1 MISLSTPAFFERAT
15 SQIGALR
22 ARAEDLQQQIGSGQ
36 RLSRSSDDP
45 VAAARLRTLARGE
58 RLATID
64 QHNSDQARTD
74 LRLTDNAL
82 GSVANAII
90 QAQELAMAAASGTQN
105 ADQRAAIGRAVE
117 SVQQALLIVAN
128 GRNGNGFAL
137 FGGQS
142 AGAAYEDTGASID
155 YVGTATVELADL
167 GDGQSIAPSL
177 IGPEVFEV
185 EVGGVTTDL
194 FAILGTLAAELQG
207 VGDGAGAARDALDGL
222 GAALSKVTTAQTV
235 IGARLSWVELMDDRR
250 EATGELVAEEQAAIG
265 GADLATTM
273 TRLQEVMTVLEAS
286 QASFVRLA
294 NLSLFDMLR

>member
-15 SQIGALR
+15 SQIGTLR

-58 RLATID
+58 RLSVIN
-64 QHNSDQARTD
+64 QRNSDQARND

-82 GSVANAII
+82 ASIATAII
-90 QAQELAMAAASGTQN
+90 QAQELTMAAASGTQN
-105 ADQRAAIGRAVE
+105 AEQRAAIGRAVE

-142 AGAAYEDTGASID
+142 AGAAYEDTGAGIV
-155 YVGTATVELADL
+155 YVGTGTVELADL
-167 GDGQSIAPSL
+167 GEGQSIAPAL
-177 IGPEVFEV
+177 TGPEVLEV
-185 EVGGVTTDL
+185 EAGGVTTDL
-194 FAILGTLAAELQG
+194 FAILGTLAAELQAT
-207 VGDGAGAARDALDGL
+207 GDAAGAARDALDGL
-222 GAALSKVTTAQTV
+222 GTALNKVTTAQTV
-235 IGARLSWVELMDDRR
+235 VGARLSWIELMDERR
-250 EATGELVAEEQAAIG
+250 VSTGELVAEEQATIG

-294 NLSLFDMLR
+294 NLSLFDMMR

>member
-15 SQIGALR
+15 SQIGTLR

-58 RLATID
+58 RLSVIN
-64 QHNSDQARTD
+64 QRNSDQARND

-82 GSVANAII
+82 ASIATAIV

-105 ADQRAAIGRAVE
+105 AEQRAAIGRAVE

-142 AGAAYEDTGASID
+142 AGAAYQNTGAGIA
-155 YVGTATVELADL
+155 YVGTGTVELADL

-177 IGPEVFEV
+177 TGPEVFEV
-185 EVGGVTTDL
+185 EIGGVTTDL
-194 FAILGTLAAELQG
+194 FAILGTLAAALQAP
-207 VGDGAGAARDALDGL
+207 GDAAGAARDALDGL
-222 GAALSKVTTAQTV
+222 EAALNRVTTGQTV
-235 IGARLSWVELMDDRR
+235 VGARLSWIELMDERR
-250 EATGELVAEEQAAIG
+250 ESTGELVAEEQATIG

-294 NLSLFDMLR
+294 NLSLFDMMR